1 MDTVNIKDYL
11 LLVSRTSRYIGHEI
25 NSIRKDP
32 SSVKLSFA
40 LGFPDVYEV
49 GMSHLGLQILY
60 QTINAR
66 TDVSCERVF
75 SPWKDMEALLRE
87 KGAPL
92 GTLESGRPLKD
103 FDIVGFSLQY
113 ELSYTNVLN
122 LLDLGGIPIKSQDR
136 MDANCPLILAGG
148 PCAMNPLPL
157 SPFIDAFCIG
167 DGEDVIVDI
176 IDLYRNFKNANYRRD
191 ELLKALST
199 IDGVYVPA
207 FNQHKPVRRRIVSE
221 LNT

>member
-1 MDTVNIKDYL
+1 MDIVNIKDYL
-11 LLVSRTSRYIGHEI
+11 PLVSRTSRYIGNEI

-87 KGAPL
+87 KAVLL
-92 GTLESGRPLKD
+92 GTLESGRPLKV

-113 ELSYTNVLN
+113 ELSFTNVLQM
-122 LLDLGGIPIKSQDR
+122 LELGGIPLYAKDR
-136 MDANCPLILAGG
+136 LDNCPIVIGGG
-148 PCAMNPLPL
+148 PSAFNPEPVADFFDCFL
-157 SPFIDAFCIG
+157 IG
-167 DGEDVIVDI
+167 DGEE
-176 IDLYRNFKNANYRRD
+176 A
-191 ELLKALST
+191 
-199 IDGVYVPA
+199 
-207 FNQHKPVRRRIVSE
+207 
-221 LNT
+221 